1 MGNGRSL
8 SLLNEADSATAHVR
22 GGVRRRLGE
31 ASSSFG
37 LSGTS
42 APLLQTRRDWGQ
54 GKLSAKQVVDY
65 MKSAEQQGAEGLPR
79 VSSMNHPQNLH
90 RSLVAAFGKLKGSPD
105 FVWVEL
111 PITKGVMSHP
121 FLLPHMWF
129 AELHSSSSQSWED
142 LLGERGAIPF
152 FWRKMAESPFLRH
165 HPHLAKANLKFTV
178 PLGLHGDAG
187 AFSNN
192 DSLYVFSWNSLVH
205 QGITRDTRHVITL
218 IKKSLITEGTLDVI
232 SKVMGWSFNVLLS
245 AVHPSADWDGRDM
258 EGGDAYL
265 AQKYRGALSQ
275 VRGDWEFFG
284 SFLGLPKW
292 SETQS
297 MCWLC
302 EASGMAD
309 RLRYS
314 NHALDAPWR
323 ATRRTHEKFLAGLAA
338 KGKDVA
344 PIFKHTKGLRLECV
358 MIDVLHTADLGVTAH
373 ILGNILWE
381 CVVAKVW
388 GEATQDGNVAECM
401 KAIEQFYKHNKT
413 TSKLQGKLTVDR
425 LRTTGGWP
433 KLKSK
438 AAAARHLVPFA
449 VGLAR
454 LHLDERRLALC
465 LLLERFYVI
474 LNHEGQFLS
483 DHAKVELPRLG
494 LRLCVL
500 FSQLA
505 SEAAMS
511 RQKLWKTSPKL
522 HLFQHVCEWQ
532 SIESG
537 NPRFYWCYADEDL
550 VGQLIEVAEAC
561 HAKTMA
567 VTTMY
572 KWLTLVFASN

>member
-1 MGNGRSL
+1 MGDGRSL
-8 SLLNEADSATAHVR
+8 SPLNEAESATAHVR

-42 APLLQTRRDWGQ
+42 APLLQTLRRDWGQ

-90 RSLVAAFGKLKGSPD
+90 RSLVAAFGKPKGSPD

-111 PITKGVMSHP
+111 PTTKGVMSHP

-205 QGITRDTRHVITL
+205 QGTTRDTRRVITL
-218 IKKSLITEGTLDVI
+218 IKKFLMTEGTLDVI
-232 SKVMGWSFNVLLS
+232 AKVS
-245 AVHPSADWDGRDM
+245 AVHHALDAPSFGPSASRAKEELEELKVKAEPRSEDEILKDKVSTFM
-258 EGGDAYL
+258 KEA
-265 AQKYRGALSQ
+265 
-275 VRGDWEFFG
+275 G
-284 SFLGLPKW
+284 STCAVFRTML
-292 SETQS
+292 
-297 MCWLC
+297 
-302 EASGMAD
+302 
-309 RLRYS
+309 S

-344 PIFKHTKGLRLECV
+344 PMFKHTTGLRLECV

-388 GEATQDGNVAECM
+388 GEATQDANVAECM

-465 LLLERFYVI
+465 RLLERFYVI

-567 VTTMY
+567 VTAMY